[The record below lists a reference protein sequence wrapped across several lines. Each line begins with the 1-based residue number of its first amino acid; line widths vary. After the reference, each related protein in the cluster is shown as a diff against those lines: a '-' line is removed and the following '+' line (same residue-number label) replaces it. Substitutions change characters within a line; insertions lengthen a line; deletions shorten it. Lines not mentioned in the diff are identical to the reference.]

1 MAVRPQSQART
12 LKVKQKPR
20 APEHVFTPKEYPPKE
35 VQDLSSMS
43 IDELW
48 ALHQKTAVTLVA
60 KIAAAK
66 EMIADRL
73 RLLDQAQ
80 SDANGNNH
88 AG

>member
-1 MAVRPQSQART
+1 VE
-12 LKVKQKPR
+12 QKPR
-20 APEHVFTPKEYPPKE
+20 APEHLIAQKEYPPKE

-48 ALHQKTAVTLVA
+48 ALHHKVATTLVA

-66 EMIADRL
+66 EMIEDRL

>member
-1 MAVRPQSQART
+1 MEQN
-12 LKVKQKPR
+12 PR
-20 APEHVFTPKEYPPKE
+20 APEHVIAQKEYPPKE

-48 ALHQKTAVTLVA
+48 ALHQKVATTIVA

-66 EMIADRL
+66 EMIEDRL
-73 RLLDQAQ
+73 KLLDQAQ

>member
-1 MAVRPQSQART
+1 ME
-12 LKVKQKPR
+12 QKPR
-20 APEHVFTPKEYPPKE
+20 APEHLIAQKEYPPKE

-48 ALHQKTAVTLVA
+48 ALHHKVATTLVA

-66 EMIADRL
+66 EMIEDRL

>member
-1 MAVRPQSQART
+1 VE
-12 LKVKQKPR
+12 QKPR
-20 APEHVFTPKEYPPKE
+20 APEHLIAQKEYPPKE

-48 ALHQKTAVTLVA
+48 ALHHEVATTLVA

-66 EMIADRL
+66 EMIEDRL

>member
-1 MAVRPQSQART
+1 MEQN
-12 LKVKQKPR
+12 
-20 APEHVFTPKEYPPKE
+20 APEHVIAQKECPRKE

-48 ALHQKTAVTLVA
+48 ALHQKVAATLVA

-73 RLLDQAQ
+73 RLLDQAR
-80 SDANGNNH
+80 SDDANGRRSCRPRQ
-88 AG
+88 A

>member
-1 MAVRPQSQART
+1 VE
-12 LKVKQKPR
+12 QKPR
-20 APEHVFTPKEYPPKE
+20 APEHVIAQKEYPPKE
-35 VQDLSSMS
+35 DQDLSSMS

-48 ALHQKTAVTLVA
+48 ALHQKVATTLVA

-66 EMIADRL
+66 EMIEGRL
-73 RLLDQAQ
+73 RLVDQDQ